1 MPGPAPSRRLLIVDD
16 ERDLVA
22 PLAIRL
28 SRAGHFEVE
37 CAYDG
42 DDGLR
47 RALERPPDAALID
60 VSMPGLD
67 GWELCR
73 RLRSEPRTSG
83 ARIIIMT
90 AWVTKDLEKR
100 AMDEGAS
107 RLLLKPFED
116 AELLEALG
124 VSPAKAQ

>member
-1 MPGPAPSRRLLIVDD
+1 VDD
-16 ERDLVA
+16 EEDLVA
-22 PLAIRL
+22 PLALRL
-28 SRAGHFEVE
+28 SRAALFEVE

-73 RLRSEPRTSG
+73 RLRSEPLTSA
-83 ARIIIMT
+83 ARIVIMT
-90 AWVTKDLEKR
+90 AWVSKDLEKR
-100 AMDEGAS
+100 ARDEGAS

-116 AELLEALG
+116 ADLLEALG
-124 VSPAKAQ
+124 AGPAKGQ